1 MMFMNHNN
9 ITLAMLLVAVIAICA
24 PKAHSDTLTLTNGDH
39 LTGTLL
45 NISDGTL
52 SFRTTLAG
60 RIFVPTE
67 EIDQISTTSFVVVA
81 LKNDQLVPGRIVTL
95 DQNIYVVPPNNDRRI
110 PLKLADISGV
120 SSAPASS
127 EESGGEVPPNGIQVT
142 AGVGYKWRDG
152 TKDSSGPVAEINLD
166 AKLKKVDIESYA
178 EFEYTRDA
186 HAFDRFFD
194 AEVRMRGIGD
204 APFQPQ
210 VIVELQRDR
219 NQALESRTDV
229 TVGAQGTIIDN
240 DKQHLEGFA
249 GLGVAFEKYDSHDLR
264 KDQNALPQPP
274 PGEPSVTDQ
283 DLNLNLA
290 VRYSR
295 QWYRQTTI
303 EKELVVRPG
312 LSDAGDLRAELKST
326 LAMPLP
332 LGMQLRLNVDLNYD
346 NQSPYKNIDNWNSSF
361 GASMRFDF

>member
-1 MMFMNHNN
+1 MYMNHNN
-9 ITLAMLLVAVIAICA
+9 IALAMLLVATTAFYA
-24 PKAHSDTLTLTNGDH
+24 PRAHPDTLTLTNGDH

-81 LKNDQLVPGRIVTL
+81 LKNNQLMPGRIVTQDGNVYIL
-95 DQNIYVVPPNNDRRI
+95 PPDNDRRI
-110 PLKLADISGV
+110 PLKLADVSDI

-127 EESGGEVPPNGIQVT
+127 DESGGEPALNSVQVT
-142 AGVGYKWRDG
+142 GGVGYQWRDG
-152 TKDSSGPVAEINLD
+152 TKDSSGPVAEIDLD
-166 AKLKKVDIESYA
+166 AQLKKVNIESYA

-194 AEVRMRGIGD
+194 AEVRMRGVGD
-204 APFQPQ
+204 APLQPQ
-210 VIVELQRDR
+210 VILELQRDR
-219 NQALESRTDV
+219 NQALDSRTDV
-229 TVGAQGTIIDN
+229 TVGAQSTIIDN
-240 DKQHLEGFA
+240 TKQHLEGFA

-264 KDQNALPQPP
+264 KDQNALPLPP

-295 QWYRQTTI
+295 QWYRQSTI

-312 LSDAGDLRAELKST
+312 LSNAGDLRAELKSA